1 MEGFFR
7 LQQLQ
12 QGVNPAALPAA
23 GASSIRIP
31 AAGCDAQLQGAAQQS
46 SLSSPARP
54 SSTQAAPRIS
64 PGLRAG
70 CVEHSVHEMS
80 QLRGCLA
87 AAAQAS
93 STQPRQ
99 DFANAVAA
107 VHALGGWGC
116 EGWRLERHAI
126 GGAGVGARAG
136 RALALGRDARRRGAA
151 GAGAAGGP
159 YCGRPLVDL
168 ASDGDLAAIESGRG
182 ADAACRAAEDI
193 ARRSALWE
201 VQWAAAAVMRLG
213 PAAENSAL
221 PSAPHTT
228 SWAVAA
234 VHTQVRKKFGK
245 AGWFD
250 GVCTA
255 VDDDDDC
262 HILYD
267 DGDTEQMPPRAMIA
281 LHVHW
286 LHKHALAAA
295 PSPQL
300 LAAAPPPRKRGK
312 RCCTVKLASASA
324 KSRGGCTEEQAVA
337 MALRISAQLARANE
351 DSGKAPKAAGGAELG
366 KRKRKNTRRSRS
378 LLAKDALT
386 KEEQAWLINEKCL

>member
-1 MEGFFR
+1 M
-7 LQQLQ
+7 
-12 QGVNPAALPAA
+12 
-23 GASSIRIP
+23 
-31 AAGCDAQLQGAAQQS
+31 
-46 SLSSPARP
+46 
-54 SSTQAAPRIS
+54 
-64 PGLRAG
+64 
-70 CVEHSVHEMS
+70 
-80 QLRGCLA
+80 
-87 AAAQAS
+87 
-93 STQPRQ
+93 
-99 DFANAVAA
+99 
-107 VHALGGWGC
+107 
-116 EGWRLERHAI
+116 
-126 GGAGVGARAG
+126 GARAG
-136 RALALGRDARRRGAA
+136 RALALGRDARRRGGAA
-151 GAGAAGGP
+151 GTGAAGGP
-159 YCGRPLVDL
+159 LCGRPLVDL

-182 ADAACRAAEDI
+182 ANAARRAAEDI
-193 ARRSALWE
+193 ARRSELWE

-228 SWAVAA
+228 SWAAAA

-300 LAAAPPPRKRGK
+300 LAAAPPPRKRG
-312 RCCTVKLASASA
+312 CTEKLASTSA
-324 KSRGGCTEEQAVA
+324 KSRGGWGACSSGGCTEE
-337 MALRISAQLARANE
+337 NE
-351 DSGKAPKAAGGAELG
+351 DSGKAGGAQLG
-366 KRKRKNTRRSRS
+366 KRKRTSKRTRRSRS